1 MNLKTDMS
9 LVPTVKAIVLSSIGE
24 KGTGWS
30 TRKLTKL
37 NGVLGSPLSSLF
49 SMMFLVSVF
58 IFVHIKLTVFHLYR
72 PRRDAKGS

>member
-49 SMMFLVSVF
+49 SSDVS
-58 IFVHIKLTVFHLYR
+58 
-72 PRRDAKGS
+72 G